1 MVGGAGSISPAGAT
15 KGVSM
20 GSPVVHF
27 EINSQN
33 PAALHDFYREL
44 FDWQIHVDPEIGY
57 GMVDTKGSGINGGIG
72 PSRGPNQVTFYI
84 EVDDLPATIA
94 RIEAAGGKIV
104 VPITEVS
111 EVVSFARF
119 ADPDG
124 NVVGVLESTPN
135 R

>member
-1 MVGGAGSISPAGAT
+1 
-15 KGVSM
+15 M

-44 FDWQIHVDPEIGY
+44 FDWQIQVDPEIGY

-72 PSRGPNQVTFYI
+72 PSRGPNQVTFYV

-94 RIEAAGGKIV
+94 RVEAAGGKIV

-111 EVVSFARF
+111 GVVSYAQF

-124 NVVGVLESTPN
+124 NVVGLLESA
-135 R
+135 RQG

>member
-1 MVGGAGSISPAGAT
+1 
-15 KGVSM
+15 M

-104 VPITEVS
+104 VPITDIPGT
-111 EVVSFARF
+111 VSFAQF

-124 NVVGVLESTPN
+124 NLIGLVESNP
-135 R
+135 RG

>member
-1 MVGGAGSISPAGAT
+1 
-15 KGVSM
+15 M

-44 FDWQIHVDPEIGY
+44 FDWHIQVDPEIGY

-111 EVVSFARF
+111 GVVSYAQF

-124 NVVGVLESTPN
+124 NVVGLLESA
-135 R
+135 RQG